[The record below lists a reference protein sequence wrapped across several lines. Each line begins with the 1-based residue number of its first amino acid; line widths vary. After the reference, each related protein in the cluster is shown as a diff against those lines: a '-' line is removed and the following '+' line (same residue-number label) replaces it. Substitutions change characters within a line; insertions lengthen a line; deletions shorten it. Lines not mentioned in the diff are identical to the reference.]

1 MILILFMVFAEEE
14 LVWAVETVR
23 NVNHHENVIKYEVNS
38 KLKDKVNLSKF
49 DDLIESS
56 TEDIRITIYDGM
68 KKKILFIQ
76 GDLRW

>member
-1 MILILFMVFAEEE
+1 MILLLFRVFAEEE
-14 LVWAVETVR
+14 LVSATETVR
-23 NVNHHENVIKYEVNS
+23 IINYHGNVIEFWVNFE
-38 KLKDKVNLSKF
+38 LIDQVNLSKF